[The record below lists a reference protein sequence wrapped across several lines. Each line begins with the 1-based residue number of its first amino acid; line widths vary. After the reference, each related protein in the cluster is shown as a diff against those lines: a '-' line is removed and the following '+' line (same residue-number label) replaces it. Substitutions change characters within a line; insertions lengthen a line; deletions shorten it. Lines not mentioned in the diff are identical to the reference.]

1 MSETVR
7 HKEKTAFLLEKGL
20 ELLWFKGYNGTSVN
34 DIVKV
39 ADVPKGSFY
48 FYFDS
53 KEDFAVKALDR
64 YFTLKREA
72 TAEMLED
79 ESIPPSQRLYN
90 YYDKRVTIMKE
101 QLKCTLGCMACNIG
115 NEMAEHSERIRLTV
129 VNHEERIRRQIID
142 VVIAAQM
149 NEEIDHTVNPDK
161 IVAFIEDAYKGMLI
175 SMKSSQSAEPLDNFL
190 FFLKTLILK

>member
-1 MSETVR
+1 MSKTIK
-7 HKEKTAFLLEKGL
+7 HQEKTDFLLDKGL
-20 ELLWFKGYNGTSVN
+20 ELLWCKGYNGTSVN

-53 KEDFAVKALDR
+53 KEDFTVKALDR
-64 YFTLKREA
+64 YFALKRAA
-72 TAEMLED
+72 TAEVLED
-79 ESIPPSQRLYN
+79 RSVSPSQRLYN
-90 YYDKRVTIMKE
+90 YYEKRVNIMKD
-101 QLKCTLGCMACNIG
+101 QLNCTWGCMGANIG
-115 NEMAEHSERIRLTV
+115 NEMSEHSEKIRVTI
-129 VNHEERIRRQIID
+129 VNHEEKIRRQLVD

-149 NEEIDHTVNPDK
+149 DEEIDHTVDPDN

-175 SMKSSQSAEPLDNFL
+175 SMKETQSAGPLDNFL